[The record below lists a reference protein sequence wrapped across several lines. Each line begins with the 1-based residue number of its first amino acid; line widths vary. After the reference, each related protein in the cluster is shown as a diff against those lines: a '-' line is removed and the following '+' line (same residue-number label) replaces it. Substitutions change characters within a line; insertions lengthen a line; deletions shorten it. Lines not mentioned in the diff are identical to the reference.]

1 MSPPEG
7 PATTSILIVD
17 DDEVVREIMS
27 ATLEDAGFNVAT
39 AADGETALKLCIE
52 NPPDLV
58 IADVLMPG
66 MDGFQLCQELRQRPE
81 TGYIPILVATGLDDV
96 PSIVKAFDVGA
107 TDFINKPI
115 KWIILNYRVQ
125 YMLRTSRVAQ
135 ELRENQVR
143 LLSAK
148 EAAESANRAK
158 SEFLANM
165 SHELRTPLNAVIGFS
180 NVMQQQMFGPM
191 PDKYREYSKVIEES
205 GTHLLTII
213 NSILDLARADASRLT
228 LDEREVEIADVVAFC
243 ESIIRGMAQKAD
255 VAFVSDIDEALPYVF
270 ADPTKL
276 QQILINL
283 LANAIKFTPPSGTV
297 TLTIGL
303 DAGGDLM
310 FRIEDTGIG
319 IPADKIEL
327 ALAPF
332 GQVDSRLS
340 RKYDGV
346 GLGLPLTKIL
356 VELHGGELEIDSK
369 VDAGTVVTVRIPRE
383 RMRAREPVRAL
394 ARATAASAQDRSDWA
409 LAQS

>member
-1 MSPPEG
+1 MSQPEC
-7 PATTSILIVD
+7 PAMTSILIVD
-17 DDEVVREIMS
+17 DDEVVREFMS

-39 AADGETALKLCIE
+39 AADGQTALKLCME
-52 NPPDLV
+52 NPPDLL

-81 TGYIPILVATGLDDV
+81 TGYIPILVATGLDDA

-125 YMLRTSRVAQ
+125 YMLRASRAAQ
-135 ELRENQVR
+135 ELRENQLR

-158 SEFLANM
+158 DEFLANM

-180 NVMQQQMFGPM
+180 NIMHRQMFGPM
-191 PDKYREYSKVIEES
+191 PDKYLEYSKVIEES
-205 GTHLLTII
+205 GTHLLAII
-213 NSILDLARADASRLT
+213 NSILDLARAEVGQLT
-228 LDEREVEIADVVAFC
+228 LNEQEVEIADVVAFC
-243 ESIIRGMAQKAD
+243 EKIICAMAQKAD
-255 VAFVSDIDEALPYVF
+255 VAFVLDIEDALPRVF
-270 ADPTKL
+270 ADPIKL

-283 LANAIKFTPPSGTV
+283 LSNAVKFTPPAGTV
-297 TLTIGL
+297 TLTIDL
-303 DAGGDLM
+303 DASGDLM
-310 FRIEDTGIG
+310 LRIEDTGIG
-319 IPADKIEL
+319 IPADKLEL

-356 VELHGGELEIDSK
+356 VELHGGRLDIYSEVE
-369 VDAGTVVTVRIPRE
+369 AGTVATIRIPQE
-383 RMRAREPVRAL
+383 RMRARDIVRVP
-394 ARATAASAQDRSDWA
+394 ARVIA
-409 LAQS
+409 